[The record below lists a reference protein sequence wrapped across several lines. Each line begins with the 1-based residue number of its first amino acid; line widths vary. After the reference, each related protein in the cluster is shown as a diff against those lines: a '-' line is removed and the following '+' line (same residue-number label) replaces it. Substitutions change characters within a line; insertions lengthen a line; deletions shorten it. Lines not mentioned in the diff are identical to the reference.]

1 MRQRWISFPLHVET
15 LEDRCLLSGAG
26 ASLAALPLVFE
37 PNVGQADPA
46 VRYLAHGSG
55 YALALT
61 ETSATLNLQQAGA
74 EAVLQMEFV
83 GPGLTPQITGLDLQ
97 GGQSNYL
104 LGADPSH
111 WLTGIPQYSR
121 VQYQQ
126 VYPGI
131 DLVFYGN
138 NQGQLE
144 YDFVLAPGAD
154 PGQVHLRFTGDDS
167 LTVDGQGDLVLHFA
181 GGDVVQQ
188 APLVYQGPAG
198 GRVPLAAAYSLGDD
212 GTVGLTLGGFDARQA
227 LVIDPVL
234 TYSTYLGGSGADAAQ
249 AIAVD
254 ATGTYLT
261 GSTTSLNFPT
271 ANPFQG
277 TNHGNTDAFVAKLN
291 PAGSA
296 LVYSTYFGG
305 SGTDIARGIAVDAS
319 GNAYIAGS
327 TTSTDLPTVNALQA
341 ANAGGTDAFVAKL
354 NSTGSALL
362 YATYLGGSG
371 DDQANGIALEGT
383 NAVVVG
389 QTSSTNFPTLNAV
402 QASNAGGMD
411 AFVAQLNSTGQAL
424 VFSTYLGGSNAV
436 GGSGNDAANGVAVNA
451 SGAIGVAGA
460 TGSADFHTF
469 APFQPA
475 LHGLQDAFVAR
486 FTAAGGL
493 VYATYLG
500 GSNLDSAAAIALDAA
515 GDAYVTG
522 NTSSP
527 DFPGGGGDHGITS
540 VFVAELNPAGSTL
553 VYSSVLGGTGADA
566 GTAIAVDQQ
575 GFAYV
580 AGTTTS
586 TNFPTLNAVQPT
598 YGGNGDAFV
607 AALAPRGI
615 QVYGTYLG
623 GSGSDAGTGIAVVG
637 DVNHSVV
644 VTGSTTSTDF
654 PTAAPLQPAAGGGG
668 DAFVAQVP
676 YAGSLIYNEAS
687 STAQLVVRRSGNNL
701 QLLRDG
707 LLIWQLPLANVN
719 TVLISGG
726 SSLTVDNLSGGL
738 FAPPGAI
745 HYTGPAEFVTETGN
759 GDVFTGGSPISAN
772 QYVVVNGAQ
781 DIAFGAPVVNLL
793 GSTMDRFNA
802 DPGFLDTLHGGQR
815 ATLVGTPTH
824 SIFSLAGVN
833 VGANAIVAYGFGAV
847 TANVTSAS
855 LFDSPGNDT
864 LVATRSSATLSGP
877 GYSLTANDVVAET
890 NGGYTFSVAATA
902 STGNDVAILSTS
914 NSTDTLY
921 AQPGYANLVGPI
933 GTVFPNPVPFPSY
946 LFTAVNFGTVRTYAS
961 GGTGLAS
968 LTGSPGNDIFVGTPT
983 YSYLAGSNYL
993 LFVSGFVQVN
1003 ATGGGGSDAAFL
1015 YDSAGDD
1022 LFRGTSTYSFL
1033 SGTGFMNTASGFGQV
1048 TAVAGSGGT
1057 DTADLYAGPGDNYYS
1072 GQDSGGVLVGTG
1084 YSIAVNH
1091 FAVVRATA
1099 STDGTNLLFLS
1110 ALDYVFQPIGNW
1122 H

>member
-1 MRQRWISFPLHVET
+1 LHVET
-15 LEDRCLLSGAG
+15 LEDRCLLSGTG
-26 ASLAALPLVFE
+26 ASLAALPLMFE

-61 ETSATLNLQQAGA
+61 ETGATLNLQQAGA

-97 GGQSNYL
+97 GGHSNYL

-111 WLTGIPQYSR
+111 WLTDIPQYSR

-126 VYPGI
+126 IYPGI

-144 YDFVLAPGAD
+144 YDFVLTPGAD

-198 GRVPLAAAYSLGDD
+198 GRVPVAAAYSLRDD
-212 GTVGLTLGGFDARQA
+212 GTVGLTLGGYDASQA

-234 TYSTYLGGSGADAAQ
+234 TYSTYLGGSGADAGQ
-249 AIAVD
+249 GIAVD

-296 LVYSTYFGG
+296 LIYSTYFGG
-305 SGTDIARGIAVDAS
+305 SGTDIARGIAVDAA
-319 GNAYIAGS
+319 GNAYITGS
-327 TTSTDLPTVNALQA
+327 TTSTDLPTTVNAFQA
-341 ANAGGTDAFVAKL
+341 ANAGGTDAFIAKL

-362 YATYLGGSG
+362 YSTYLGGSG

-383 NAVVVG
+383 NAVVAG
-389 QTSSTNFPTLNAV
+389 QTSSTNFPTLSAA
-402 QASNAGGMD
+402 QGSNAGGMD
-411 AFVAQLNSTGQAL
+411 AFVVQLNGTGQAL
-424 VFSTYLGGSNAV
+424 VFATYLGGSNAV

-451 SGAIGVAGA
+451 SGAIGVAGV

-469 APFQPA
+469 APFQSA
-475 LHGLQDAFVAR
+475 LHGLQDAFVAK

-493 VYATYLG
+493 VYSTYLG

-515 GDAYVTG
+515 GDVYVTG
-522 NTSSP
+522 NTNSP
-527 DFPGGGGDHGITS
+527 DFPPSTGGANRGITS
-540 VFVAELNPAGSTL
+540 AFVTELNPAGSAL
-553 VYSSVLGGTGADA
+553 VYSRILSGSGADA

-575 GFAYV
+575 GVAYV
-580 AGTTTS
+580 TGSTTS
-586 TNFPTLNAVQPT
+586 TDFPTLNAVQPT

-607 AALAPRGI
+607 AALASRGI
-615 QVYGTYLG
+615 ETYSTYLG

-654 PTAAPLQPAAGGGG
+654 PTVAPLQPAAGGGG

-676 YAGSLIYNEAS
+676 YVGDLVYNEAS

-707 LLIWQLPLANVN
+707 LLIWQLPLANVD

-726 SSLTVDNLSGGL
+726 ASLTVDNLSGGL
-738 FAPPGAI
+738 FAPRGTI
-745 HYTGPAEFVTETGN
+745 QYRGPAEFVTDTGN
-759 GDVFTGGSPISAN
+759 GDVFTAGTPTGLFTF
-772 QYVVVNGAQ
+772 VVVNGVQ
-781 DIAFGAPVVNLL
+781 LIALDAAVVNLL
-793 GSTMDRFNA
+793 GSAMDRFNA
-802 DPGFLDTLHGGQR
+802 DPGPLDTLHSGQG

-824 SIFSLAGVN
+824 SIFSLAGVD
-833 VGANAIVAYGFGAV
+833 ASFAPPIVAYGFGAV
-847 TANVTSAS
+847 TARVTSAT
-855 LFDSPGNDT
+855 LFDSAGNDT

-877 GYSLTANDVVAET
+877 GYSLTVNDVGI
-890 NGGYTFSVAATA
+890 GGYTFSVAATA
-902 STGNDVAILSTS
+902 STGNDFAILSTS
-914 NSTDTLY
+914 NSNDTLY
-921 AQPGYANLVGPI
+921 AQPGYASLFGPNGLNI
-933 GTVFPNPVPFPSY
+933 AGQVLPPVY
-946 LFTAVNFGTVRTYAS
+946 LFTAVNFGTVRTYAN
-961 GGTGLAS
+961 GGTAS
-968 LTGSPGNDIFVGTPT
+968 AYLTGSPGNDIFVGTPT

-1003 ATGGGGSDAAFL
+1003 AMGGGGSDAAFL

-1033 SGTGFMNTASGFGQV
+1033 SGTGFMNVASGFYQV
-1048 TAVAGSGGT
+1048 TAVAGSGGS

-1072 GQDSGGVLVGTG
+1072 GADSGGVLVGTG